1 MQHFDGNVIAPTQ
14 SKVMSSLGICSM
26 FLEEEVLY
34 IYVYMGKYRDA
45 PEMMAARYMSSKASS
60 A

>member
-14 SKVMSSLGICSM
+14 SKVMSSLRICSM

-34 IYVYMGKYRDA
+34 IYMYVYRDA